1 MDESKV
7 KEKLKND
14 FKFSNKAL
22 NNLSLFRDYLIKYN
36 QKYNLISK
44 STVNDIWKRH
54 ILDSAQ
60 LLKFLNLSE
69 VSTIADLGSGA
80 GFPGLILALFNENLR
95 FHVKLYE
102 KSPVKREFLN
112 KIRNNLGIGNLLICG
127 DIYNESIEADIIIC
141 RAFKKL
147 EKIIEI
153 SREKIKKPHK
163 LLILKGKNAQ
173 EEINKVSMSDN
184 YSYKLEN
191 SITEEGSK
199 IIIVHAKQS

>member
-22 NNLSLFRDYLIKYN
+22 NNLSLFHDYLIKYN

-44 STVNDIWKRH
+44 STENDIWKRH

-60 LLKFLNLSE
+60 LLKFMNLSE

-80 GFPGLILALFNENLR
+80 GFPGLILALFNDNLR

-112 KIRNNLGIGNLLICG
+112 KISNNLGIRNILICG
-127 DIYNESIEADIIIC
+127 DIYNESIEADIITC

-163 LLILKGKNAQ
+163 MLILKGKNAQ